1 MLAFIIGMSI
11 DHDLAHSRGY
21 LSLHRDLALTLTL
34 AMALTLTLIRCSV
47 WLPVTDATLD
57 NGCMYVVPKE
67 FDPEFELGESQG

>member
-1 MLAFIIGMSI
+1 M
-11 DHDLAHSRGY
+11 
-21 LSLHRDLALTLTL
+21 HRDLALTLTL